1 MTDRTLVWL
10 GLAGIGVAVL
20 LSLILVERLGTTYQ
34 DGLDVAADAAVLA
47 AGAADPV
54 RELTEDLTALT
65 DTIAQGLAEA
75 GSVID
80 SAEASLSQLGA
91 SAATDLAAT
100 VEGLASLADRVAGVV
115 ETVERFI
122 PGDIVTAAE
131 DLRQIA
137 DSLAPV
143 SDSLRSLGA
152 QLEATAVQLADF
164 ETTIAELET
173 QVADLAVDLE
183 ELAPSADQLAD
194 AAASLAERVEAAQ
207 ERVDSSMW
215 LARLIVVLLGV
226 VLALI
231 LMLASRPRLPEPVSE
246 GSGSA

>member
-1 MTDRTLVWL
+1 MRDRTLVWL
-10 GLAGIGVAVL
+10 GLAGIVVAVV

-34 DGLDVAADAAVLA
+34 DGLDVAADAAALA

-54 RELTEDLTALT
+54 RELTEDLSALT

-75 GSVID
+75 GSVAD
-80 SAEASLSQLGA
+80 SAEASLSQLGE

-115 ETVERFI
+115 ESVERFI
-122 PGDIVTAAE
+122 PGDIVSAAE

-137 DSLAPV
+137 DSLAPI

-152 QLEATAVQLADF
+152 QLEATAAQLADF

-173 QVADLAVDLE
+173 QVADLAADLD
-183 ELAPSADQLAD
+183 ELAPSADRLAD
-194 AAASLAERVEAAQ
+194 AAASLADRVEEAQ

-231 LMLASRPRLPEPVSE
+231 LLLASRPGVPTAVSG
-246 GSGSA
+246 GSGSV